1 MSKPKSRTKP
11 KTKSKTKLKIKSK
24 TKWWRDK
31 FNLFTVGFTYIIT
44 FCIFVTIMT
53 VIFKGLPSIKEAL
66 LTKEIQFSI
75 KLSLYTSII
84 STVCCI
90 LISIPIAYVLAR
102 VDVQGKQF
110 LNILLDLPL
119 ALPPVVSGVCLLLIF
134 GTTSFGAWLEDIG
147 FGFVFTV
154 KGVIISQIFV
164 NLSFMIRV
172 LKSTILAINPR
183 LDFIAR
189 TLGCTPIQTFL
200 KVTLPL
206 SKNGII
212 AGTVI
217 TWARALGEF
226 GAALMLAGATRLRT
240 ETLPI
245 SLFLNMST
253 GDMDAAMAAANI
265 LIIISVISLFVF
277 NKYGGDFIGGSRVN

>member
-1 MSKPKSRTKP
+1 MA
-11 KTKSKTKLKIKSK
+11 KTR
-24 TKWWRDK
+24 WRRNK
-31 FNLFTVGFTYIIT
+31 FNLFMVGFTYIIT
-44 FCIFVTIMT
+44 FCIFAALMT
-53 VIFKGLPSIKEAL
+53 VVLKGLPSIGKAL

-75 KLSLYTSII
+75 KLSLYTSVI
-84 STVCCI
+84 STIFCI
-90 LISIPIAYVLAR
+90 LIAMPIAYVLAR
-102 VDVQGKQF
+102 VDIRAKQ
-110 LNILLDLPL
+110 LISTILDLPL
-119 ALPPVVSGVCLLLIF
+119 ALPPIVSGVCLLLVF
-134 GTTSFGAWLEDIG
+134 GTTGFGAWLEDIG
-147 FGFVFTV
+147 LEFVFTV
-154 KGVIISQIFV
+154 RGIIISQIFT

-183 LDFIAR
+183 LDSIAR
-189 TLGCTPIQTFL
+189 TLGCTPMQAFF

-217 TWARALGEF
+217 TWARALGAF
-226 GAALMLAGATRLRT
+226 GAVLMLAGATRLRT

-253 GDMDAAMAAANI
+253 GDIEAAMAVANI